1 MAKPEKDKRNKTIS
15 GVSEEQLFGFTKEP
29 SFDACQK
36 EVDQYFDK
44 KEKRKKAD
52 HDNVYFDT
60 PPVNE
65 QGDMLFVP
73 DKQKKP
79 KRVRNLAREKAP
91 GISTQKEESL
101 RTALSPDAAISPEE
115 EEHLRSIVRKH
126 CNTPD
131 SDTPVFQDHCE
142 VKNCAMN
149 DKELQQLIR
158 YFVEIQK
165 QYGSIL
171 TEQEELIE
179 SYRDLVSKQ
188 TNLLAE
194 LIETVGKGKP

>member
-1 MAKPEKDKRNKTIS
+1 MAKPEKAKHNKTIS

-44 KEKRKKAD
+44 KERRKKAD
-52 HDNVYFDT
+52 NDNVYFDT

-73 DKQKKP
+73 DKRKKP

-91 GISTQKEESL
+91 EISRGEEPL
-101 RTALSPDAAISPEE
+101 RTALSPDAAISPEKE
-115 EEHLRSIVRKH
+115 ERLRSIARKH

-131 SDTPVFQDHCE
+131 SNTPVFQDHCE

-194 LIETVGKGKP
+194 LIEAVGKGKQP

>member
-1 MAKPEKDKRNKTIS
+1 MAKPERKDKRNKTIS

-44 KEKRKKAD
+44 KEKRKKTD
-52 HDNVYFDT
+52 HDNVCFAT

-91 GISTQKEESL
+91 GISRGEEPL
-101 RTALSPDAAISPEE
+101 RTALSPE

-194 LIETVGKGKP
+194 LIEAVGKGKP